1 MLLFFLHPSLLSQQR
16 VVRALAL
23 CLVLGLVFG
32 LTMHLAGCA
41 STETSTSPATSN
53 SSGFRYDSLLVE
65 NERLRARNRELSDSL
80 QFYDN
85 IASGQYRRERR
96 AMQDD
101 LTRLAY
107 ELSLLREGGQT
118 VATLSADVLFEP
130 GTSTL
135 TEDGRMRLRELARR
149 LRTTYRDRAIRVEGH
164 TDTHQSGND
173 AYASARVRSATQA
186 AAVVDLLVAHSELPS
201 SQFQAV
207 ALGDAQP
214 TASNETETGRTRNR
228 RIRIAVLPP
237 AHDVASPFEVAW

>member
-1 MLLFFLHPSLLSQQR
+1 MLLFFLSPSLLSQQR
-16 VVRALAL
+16 VVHVLAIG
-23 CLVLGLVFG
+23 LVLGF
-32 LTMHLAGCA
+32 TMHLTGCA
-41 STETSTSPATSN
+41 FTETVTSPSASN
-53 SSGFRYDSLLVE
+53 SSALHYDSLLVE
-65 NERLRARNRELSDSL
+65 NERLRAQSREISDSL

-85 IASGQYRRERR
+85 IASGQYRREWR

-118 VATLSADVLFEP
+118 VATLSADLLFEP

-135 TEDGRMRLRELARR
+135 TENGRTRLRELARR

-164 TDTHQSGND
+164 TDAHQSENG

-186 AAVVDLLVAHSELPS
+186 AAVVDLLIAHSELPS

-207 ALGDAQP
+207 ALGDARP